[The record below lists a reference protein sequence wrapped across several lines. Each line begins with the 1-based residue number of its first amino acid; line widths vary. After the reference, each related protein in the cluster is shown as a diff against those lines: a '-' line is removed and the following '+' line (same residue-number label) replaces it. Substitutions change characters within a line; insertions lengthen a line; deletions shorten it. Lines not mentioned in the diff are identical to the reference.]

1 MNSYKMAFLKT
12 KYANLYFKDR
22 LVRNILKA
30 SFCHSSLLKDNKIF
44 VKKTFQLF
52 KLFMPYN

>member
-1 MNSYKMAFLKT
+1 MAFKKT

-22 LVRNILKA
+22 LVINILKA

-44 VKKTFQLF
+44 NLLKK
-52 KLFMPYN
+52 NI